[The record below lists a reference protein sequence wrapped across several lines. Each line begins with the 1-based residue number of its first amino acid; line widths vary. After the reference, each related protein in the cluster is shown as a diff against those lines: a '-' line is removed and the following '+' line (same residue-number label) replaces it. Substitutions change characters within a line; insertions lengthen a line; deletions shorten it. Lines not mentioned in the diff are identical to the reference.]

1 MEFLKLMIYSTK
13 FKVKAK
19 DNLRA
24 CKDLTRNLISIFQ
37 TRPEIKVKSL
47 IHLKIHLIAG
57 KTKKMKDQVTKNLQD
72 AREDI
77 KTQVKTKARTNNLS
91 KKNNTNQPTKKMINL
106 KKSLKNGQKNKR
118 FKQKLLRKKLSSNL
132 AKMIYH
138 RFHIKEEGRKPNK
151 IQRTTI
157 LI

>member
-19 DNLRA
+19 DSLRA

-37 TRPEIKVKSL
+37 TRPEIKAKSL
-47 IHLKIHLIAG
+47 IHLKIHLIAE
-57 KTKKMKDQVTKNLQD
+57 KMKKMKDQVTKNLQD

-91 KKNNTNQPTKKMINL
+91 KKNNTNQLTKKMINL
-106 KKSLKNGQKNKR
+106 KISLNNNQRNKR
-118 FKQKLLRKKLSSNL
+118 FNQLHRKN
-132 AKMIYH
+132 
-138 RFHIKEEGRKPNK
+138 
-151 IQRTTI
+151 
-157 LI
+157 